1 MPSSSWNGATVLQ
14 RVVREVEAGV
24 YRPNVD
30 RVFTLADIA
39 AAHTYMEDNQATGKV
54 VMVP

>member
-1 MPSSSWNGATVLQ
+1 MLQ